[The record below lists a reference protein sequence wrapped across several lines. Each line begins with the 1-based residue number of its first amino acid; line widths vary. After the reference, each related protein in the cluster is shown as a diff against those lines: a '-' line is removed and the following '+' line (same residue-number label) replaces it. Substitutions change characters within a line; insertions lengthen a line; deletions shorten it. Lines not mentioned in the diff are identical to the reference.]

1 MVLSSFFQEGL
12 TAQQQEVWSP
22 DSLQPAAS
30 SGSASTAE
38 NHLVQGHALPGKLTL
53 WLSKVQLHQPDTGH
67 RTHQWATST
76 GLAWALL
83 SLPLSSA
90 PFSSQTCFFSLWF
103 TISILILKKH
113 LIPQTP
119 SHGLLLKNP
128 VCDTK
133 CLLSLPIFLLSYL
146 PFFLTSFVSIFY
158 LIWIQVLCQIH
169 VWQISLPLWG
179 LLFHFFIVSLNR
191 SPLFGYNSV
200 SQFSFLDMLIV
211 SYPKVMNKFSY
222 ISKAFIVLPFN
233 FRLTCMQPGINYCI
247 KHETEALHLFF

>member
-38 NHLVQGHALPGKLTL
+38 NHLVRGHALPGKLTL
-53 WLSKVQLHQPDTGH
+53 WLSKVQLHQPGKGH

-76 GLAWALL
+76 GLTWALL
-83 SLPLSSA
+83 SLPRSSA
-90 PFSSQTCFFSLWF
+90 AFSSQTCFFSLWF
-103 TISILILKKH
+103 TISILILNKH

-133 CLLSLPIFLLSYL
+133 CLFKPDHFPIELSVFFSYQFCQHFLFNMDTSPLSNTCVANISPTMGL
-146 PFFLTSFVSIFY
+146 AVSFLYCVFEQKSF
-158 LIWIQVLCQIH
+158 IWI
-169 VWQISLPLWG
+169 
-179 LLFHFFIVSLNR
+179 
-191 SPLFGYNSV
+191 
-200 SQFSFLDMLIV
+200 
-211 SYPKVMNKFSY
+211 
-222 ISKAFIVLPFN
+222 
-233 FRLTCMQPGINYCI
+233 
-247 KHETEALHLFF
+247 